1 MIFTDVLAGLTDAG
15 VRFVVI
21 GGVAAGVQGATRAT
35 FDLNICYDPEPRNI
49 EKLARTLASWHAYLR
64 GVEPGL
70 PFIMDAKTFRVTPVM
85 TLTTDHGPL
94 DVMDNVPGVGDFA
107 AVRASSVAVDAG
119 SVRFRALGLPAL
131 VKAKRATRTAKDLE
145 QLPELEALLERTRR
159 KGRARAQ

>member
-1 MIFTDVLAGLTDAG
+1 VIFTDVIAGLADAG

-35 FDLNICYDPEPRNI
+35 FDLDICYDPTPANVA
-49 EKLARTLASWHAYLR
+49 KLARVLATWHAYLR

-94 DVMDNVPGVGDFA
+94 DVMDRVEGVGDYA
-107 AVRASSVAVDAG
+107 AVRASSVTVDAG

-131 VKAKRATRTAKDLE
+131 VRAKRATRRPKDLE

-159 KGRARAQ
+159 G